1 MTIIVIKFAR
11 IEILKENFM
20 KNKADSKCQ
29 EEIKP
34 PLKRALLTFYCYKFY
49 YFCPPLAG
57 GPKSL
62 ISRRGSNEKLTNS

>member
-34 PLKRALLTFYCYKFY
+34 PLKFDFEE
-49 YFCPPLAG
+49 G
-57 GPKSL
+57 
-62 ISRRGSNEKLTNS
+62 